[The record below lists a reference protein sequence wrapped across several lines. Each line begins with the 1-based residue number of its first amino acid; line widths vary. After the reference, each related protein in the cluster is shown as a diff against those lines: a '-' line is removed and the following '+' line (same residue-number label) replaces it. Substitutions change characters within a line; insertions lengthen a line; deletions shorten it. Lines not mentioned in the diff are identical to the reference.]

1 MIGWNSLDNTRNC
14 KNEGAFSPAG
24 LASHVQEG
32 DDATVQDRGCAGHF
46 SLLKKKRNTPRP
58 VQNSVLK
65 IDWTWAYLEQ
75 GQILAQNNPRPG

>member
-14 KNEGAFSPAG
+14 KNEGSFSPAG

-46 SLLKKKRNTPRP
+46 SLLKKKKKY
-58 VQNSVLK
+58 SK
-65 IDWTWAYLEQ
+65 TWAKFSSKNRLDR
-75 GQILAQNNPRPG
+75 GIS